1 MNHFLRDTEIKEEL
15 IFLYKEYE
23 NKIISQ
29 DEIMN
34 YVRDVY
40 YIDSTGKSYEEWL
53 EERTREVRG
62 EN

>member
-1 MNHFLRDTEIKEEL
+1 MNHFLRDTEIREEL

-29 DEIMN
+29 DEIMI
-34 YVRDVY
+34 YVRDFY

-53 EERTREVRG
+53 KEKTNV
-62 EN
+62 

>member
-1 MNHFLRDTEIKEEL
+1 MKLTDKKVRDGLNFI
-15 IFLYKEYE
+15 YKEYE

-53 EERTREVRG
+53 KEKTNV
-62 EN
+62 

>member
-1 MNHFLRDTEIKEEL
+1 MNHFLRDTEIREEL

-40 YIDSTGKSYEEWL
+40 YIDSTGKSYEKWL
-53 EERTREVRG
+53 EERT
-62 EN
+62 ND

>member
-1 MNHFLRDTEIKEEL
+1 MNHFLRDTEIREEL

-40 YIDSTGKSYEEWL
+40 YIDSTGKAYEEWL
-53 EERTREVRG
+53 KEKTNV
-62 EN
+62 

>member
-1 MNHFLRDTEIKEEL
+1 MKFLTDTEIREEL
-15 IFLYKEYE
+15 TFLYKEYE

-53 EERTREVRG
+53 KEKTNV
-62 EN
+62 

>member
-1 MNHFLRDTEIKEEL
+1 MNITDSQIREDLIYLYRD
-15 IFLYKEYE
+15 YE
-23 NKIISQ
+23 QKILSRHQ
-29 DEIMN
+29 IMD

-53 EERTREVRG
+53 EERTRVVRG

>member
-1 MNHFLRDTEIKEEL
+1 MNHFLRDTEIREEL

-40 YIDSTGKSYEEWL
+40 YIDSTGMTYEEWL
-53 EERTREVRG
+53 EEDEK
-62 EN
+62 